1 MFEPKA
7 VEHSHVAGL
16 RMADQT
22 KIVLIE
28 DDREISQTLQR
39 VLEAAGY
46 TLSVANN
53 GNDGRRQIESFGPA
67 LVITDMMMPKM
78 GGFPVLEFL
87 KEMPDE
93 TRPKVIMVTAN
104 EGARHKA
111 YAEMLGVDDYL
122 RKPFAMDVLLDSI
135 ERILGKPAP
144 TPKRKPKGPG
154 GQGPLQRR
162 SSN

>member
-1 MFEPKA
+1 
-7 VEHSHVAGL
+7 
-16 RMADQT
+16 MADQT

-87 KEMPDE
+87 KEI
-93 TRPKVIMVTAN
+93 TRPMQKCSA
-104 EGARHKA
+104 
-111 YAEMLGVDDYL
+111 
-122 RKPFAMDVLLDSI
+122 
-135 ERILGKPAP
+135 
-144 TPKRKPKGPG
+144 
-154 GQGPLQRR
+154 
-162 SSN
+162 

>member
-1 MFEPKA
+1 
-7 VEHSHVAGL
+7 
-16 RMADQT
+16 MADQT

-28 DDREISQTLQR
+28 DDREISTTLQR

-46 TLSVANN
+46 TLAVANN
-53 GNDGRRQIESFGPA
+53 GQDGRRQIESFGPE

-104 EGARHKA
+104 EGGRHKA
-111 YAEMLGVDDYL
+111 YAEMLGVDDYI
-122 RKPFAMDVLLDSI
+122 RKPFAMDVLLDAI
-135 ERILGKPAP
+135 ERILDKPAP
-144 TPKRKPKGPG
+144 KARRKPKASG
-154 GQGPLQRR
+154 GQGPIQRR
-162 SSN
+162 SEN

>member
-1 MFEPKA
+1 MVAEL
-7 VEHSHVAGL
+7 SHAAGH

-28 DDREISQTLQR
+28 DDREISTTLQR

-46 TLSVANN
+46 SLSVANN
-53 GNDGRRQIESFGPA
+53 GKDGQRQIESFGPE

-87 KEMPDE
+87 KSMPDE

-104 EGARHKA
+104 EGGRHKA
-111 YAEMLGVDDYL
+111 YAEMLGVDDYI
-122 RKPFAMDVLLDSI
+122 RKPFAMDVLLDAI
-135 ERILGKPAP
+135 ERILGKAAP
-144 TPKRKPKGPG
+144 SPKRNPKGPG
-154 GQGPLQRR
+154 GKGPIQRR
-162 SSN
+162 SGN

>member
-1 MFEPKA
+1 
-7 VEHSHVAGL
+7 
-16 RMADQT
+16 MADQT

-28 DDREISQTLQR
+28 DDREISTTLQR

-46 TLSVANN
+46 TLAVANN
-53 GNDGRRQIESFGPA
+53 GQDGRRQIESFGPE

-104 EGARHKA
+104 EGGRHKA
-111 YAEMLGVDDYL
+111 YAEMLGVDDYI
-122 RKPFAMDVLLDSI
+122 RKPFAMDVLLDAI
-135 ERILGKPAP
+135 ERILDKPAP
-144 TPKRKPKGPG
+144 KARRKPRASG
-154 GQGPLQRR
+154 GQGPIQRR
-162 SSN
+162 SEN

>member
-1 MFEPKA
+1 
-7 VEHSHVAGL
+7 
-16 RMADQT
+16 MADQT

-53 GNDGRRQIESFGPA
+53 GNDGRRQIESFGPE

-104 EGARHKA
+104 EGGRHKA

-122 RKPFAMDVLLDSI
+122 RKPFAMDVLLDAI

-162 SSN
+162 SGT

>member
-1 MFEPKA
+1 
-7 VEHSHVAGL
+7 
-16 RMADQT
+16 MADQT
-22 KIVLIE
+22 KLVLIE
-28 DDREISQTLQR
+28 DDREISTTLQR

-46 TLSVANN
+46 TLAVANN
-53 GNDGRRQIESFGPA
+53 GQDGRRQIESFGPE

-87 KEMPDE
+87 KEMPDDK
-93 TRPKVIMVTAN
+93 RPKVIMVTAN
-104 EGARHKA
+104 EGGRHKA
-111 YAEMLGVDDYL
+111 YAEMLGVDDYIH
-122 RKPFAMDVLLDSI
+122 KPFAMDVLLDAI

-154 GQGPLQRR
+154 GPGPIQRR